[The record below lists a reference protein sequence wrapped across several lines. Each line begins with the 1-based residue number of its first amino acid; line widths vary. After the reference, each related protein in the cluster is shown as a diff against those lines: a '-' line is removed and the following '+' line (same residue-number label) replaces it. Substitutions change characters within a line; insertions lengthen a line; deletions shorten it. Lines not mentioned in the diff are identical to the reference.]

1 MADNS
6 RAINRVFT
14 RNVLNELIKYGSSDI
29 FDFVVEKYVINPEIK
44 TNGQIISEIYILEKN
59 IVMNTTI

>member
-14 RNVLNELIKYGSSDI
+14 RNVITDLIECGSSEVFDI
-29 FDFVVEKYVINPEIK
+29 VVQRYINDPKNK
-44 TNGQIISEIYILEKN
+44 THGQIISEIYAHLGKEHRN
-59 IVMNTTI
+59 E